1 MGSTDPMLLDHFDSD
16 QVNDF
21 WLIQPKIIAI

>member
-1 MGSTDPMLLDHFDSD
+1 MVSTDPMLLDHFDSD

-21 WLIQPKIIAI
+21 WLMQPEIIPI